1 MKVPETIKFDE
12 DFELDLRAYELRRTG
27 RAVKLERI
35 PMQVLLLLIEQRGQL
50 VTREQIAER
59 IWGKGAFLDTDN
71 SINGA
76 IRKVRSV
83 LRDDPEDPRF
93 IQTLTGRGY
102 RFIAPVV
109 ESQVAETPVIESSIL
124 ETQLIAAE
132 DERDTAATS
141 PSVSG
146 SQEVAVPELA
156 SRGRWRWPNYLGAA
170 LVVAVIA
177 SLALW
182 FRWSRSPSPSPAP
195 GGRLMLAVLPFENLT
210 GDAGQDYFSDG
221 LTEEMIAQLGR
232 LDPQHLGVIARTSVM
247 HYKSSHEP
255 LAEISRV
262 SRELGAQYV
271 LEGSVRRDSKRVR
284 INAQLIQVRDQSNVW
299 TQQYDRELQD
309 VLVIEGDIAREI
321 ASETQRALGTQK
333 MASIGVPATLS
344 RERYEAYDLYLK
356 GLYFLNKRSA
366 EGFAQAIPYFQQ
378 ATEKDPSYAAAYAG
392 LADSY
397 ALMAGY
403 TGAPPADFASK
414 ARVAA
419 LRAVELDDN
428 SAEAHTAL
436 ALIVQNYDYDW
447 QTSEKEFQRAIE
459 LNPNYATAHHWYAEH
474 LMWLGRFDEAL
485 RESDVARQIDPLSLI
500 IATDR
505 GVILLYSHQTERA
518 IEQLTA
524 LREMDPAF
532 LHNRVIEDAYLQLGM
547 PEKVRSDVEGW
558 PVEDSTWY
566 WSEMAYFEGRAGRP
580 KQAKRAL
587 ERLLDLSR
595 RQLLDPIVLVPAYLG
610 NGNRDAAIASLQEAY
625 RQHSNG
631 LTSLKVNPYY
641 DVLRSDPRFQ
651 DLQKRV
657 GLQ

>member
-1 MKVPETIKFDE
+1 VAAEPMKAPEIIKFDE
-12 DFELDLRAYELRRTG
+12 DFELDLRAYELRQTG
-27 RAVKLERI
+27 RALKLERI
-35 PMQVLLLLIEQRGQL
+35 PMEVLLLLVQQRGQL

-59 IWGKGAFLDTDN
+59 IWGKDAFLDTDN

-83 LRDDPEDPRF
+83 LKDDPEDPRF

-109 ESQVAETPVIESSIL
+109 EPPIVETQVVTTDNEQETVAEFQPSDL
-124 ETQLIAAE
+124 RTQPTARPEVASRWPFWPIYLAAVFIVIAA
-132 DERDTAATS
+132 
-141 PSVSG
+141 
-146 SQEVAVPELA
+146 LA
-156 SRGRWRWPNYLGAA
+156 FRWP
-170 LVVAVIA
+170 
-177 SLALW
+177 
-182 FRWSRSPSPSPAP
+182 RSPIHPPAH
-195 GGRLMLAVLPFENLT
+195 GERLMLAVLPFENLT

-221 LTEEMIAQLGR
+221 LTEEMITQLGR

-255 LAEISRV
+255 LAQI

-271 LEGSVRRDSKRVR
+271 LEGSVRRDSNRVR
-284 INAQLIQVRDQSNVW
+284 ITAQLIQVKDQSNVW
-299 TQQYDRELQD
+299 TQEYDRELQD

-321 ASETQRALGTQK
+321 SSETQRALGTRRA
-333 MASIGVPATLS
+333 ASIVVPATLS

-356 GLYFLNKRSA
+356 GLYFLNKRTA
-366 EGFAQAIPYFQQ
+366 EGFGQAIPYFQQ
-378 ATEKDPSYAAAYAG
+378 AAEKDPRYASAYAG

-403 TGAPPADFASK
+403 SGASPADFAPK

-419 LRAVELDDN
+419 LRAVALDDN

-447 QTSEKEFQRAIE
+447 QVSEKEFKRAIE

-485 RESDVARQIDPLSLI
+485 KESDQARRLDPLSLI
-500 IATDR
+500 IAADR
-505 GVILLYSHQTERA
+505 GVILIYSHQPERA
-518 IEQLTA
+518 ITQLTA
-524 LREMDPAF
+524 VQEMDPAF
-532 LHNRVIEDAYLQLGM
+532 LHNRVIEDAYLQLGKF
-547 PEKVRSDVEGW
+547 EKVRSDIEEW
-558 PVEDSTWY
+558 PVKDSPWY
-566 WSEMAYFEGRAGRP
+566 WSEMAYFEGSIGRP
-580 KQAKRAL
+580 TEAKHAL
-587 ERLLDLSR
+587 EKLQELSH
-595 RQLLDPIVLVPAYLG
+595 RQPLDPIVFAPAYIG
-610 NGNRDAAIASLQEAY
+610 NGDRDSAIAALQEAY

-641 DVLRSDPRFQ
+641 DPLRKDPRFQ
-651 DLQKRV
+651 DLQRRV
-657 GLQ
+657 GL